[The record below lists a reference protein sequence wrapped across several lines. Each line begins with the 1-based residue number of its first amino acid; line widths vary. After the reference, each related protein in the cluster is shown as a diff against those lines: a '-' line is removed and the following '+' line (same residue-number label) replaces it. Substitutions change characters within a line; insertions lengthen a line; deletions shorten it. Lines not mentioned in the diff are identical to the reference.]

1 MAELSVSSVADE
13 QTLTDEEL
21 VTAYAQSGD
30 RAAVE
35 TLIRRYAPRLRRM
48 VVTLI
53 GADEATVLDAEQEVF
68 IALVR
73 RLGQFRGQS
82 RFSTFFYRLARNRI
96 LDLIRS
102 RNRYGRRIVPLF
114 QPDNSAGR
122 MKGPE
127 EALMDSERSAMLRRA
142 MQGLRPEDQML
153 LYLKDGEGE
162 GIGELT
168 ALTGLPAGTVK
179 SRLARSRAK
188 VAQALKELGYEH

>member
-1 MAELSVSSVADE
+1 MTELSISSASDE
-13 QTLTDEEL
+13 QTPTDEEL
-21 VTAYAQSGD
+21 VAAYTLSENRVAI
-30 RAAVE
+30 E

-48 VVTLI
+48 VITLI
-53 GADEATVLDAEQEVF
+53 GPDEATVLDAEQEVF

-102 RNRYGRRIVPLF
+102 RSRYGRRVVALSE
-114 QPDNSAGR
+114 PDRSAGR

-127 EALMDSERSAMLRRA
+127 EALVDSERSAMLRRA
-142 MQGLRPEDQML
+142 MQTLRPEDQMI

-179 SRLARSRAK
+179 SRLARSRTK

>member
-1 MAELSVSSVADE
+1 M
-13 QTLTDEEL
+13 
-21 VTAYAQSGD
+21 
-30 RAAVE
+30 
-35 TLIRRYAPRLRRM
+35 
-48 VVTLI
+48 TLI
-53 GADEATVLDAEQEVF
+53 GADEATVLDAEQEVL
-68 IALVR
+68 ITLVR

-82 RFSTFFYRLARNRI
+82 QFSTFFYRLARNRI

-114 QPDNSAGR
+114 EPDNSAGR

-188 VAQALKELGYEH
+188 IAQALKELGYEH

>member
-1 MAELSVSSVADE
+1 MDSDARAP
-13 QTLTDEEL
+13 TDEEL
-21 VTAYAQSGD
+21 VAAYAQSGD

-35 TLIRRYAPRLRRM
+35 ILIRRYAPRLRRM
-48 VVTLI
+48 VITLI
-53 GADEATVLDAEQEVF
+53 GADEATVLDTEQEVF

-82 RFSTFFYRLARNRI
+82 RFSTFFYRLSRNRI

-102 RNRYGRRIVPLF
+102 RNRYGRRVVALSE
-114 QPDNSAGR
+114 PDRSAGR

-127 EALMDSERSAMLRRA
+127 ETLMDSERSAMLRRA
-142 MQGLRPEDQML
+142 MQTLRPEDQMI

-162 GIGELT
+162 EISELT

-179 SRLARSRAK
+179 SRLARSRTK
-188 VAQALKELGYEH
+188 VAQALKEFGYEH

>member
-1 MAELSVSSVADE
+1 MAELSVSSAGDVH
-13 QTLTDEEL
+13 TPTDEEL

-30 RAAVE
+30 RAAAQ

-102 RNRYGRRIVPLF
+102 RNRYGKRIVPLF
-114 QPDNSAGR
+114 EPDNSAGR

-179 SRLARSRAK
+179 SRLARSRTK

>member
-1 MAELSVSSVADE
+1 MAELSVGSAADA
-13 QTLTDEEL
+13 QTPTDEEL
-21 VTAYAQSGD
+21 VAAYAQSGD

-35 TLIRRYAPRLRRM
+35 TLILRYAPRLRRM

-53 GADEATVLDAEQEVF
+53 GADEAMVLDAEQEVF

-82 RFSTFFYRLARNRI
+82 KFSTFFYRLARNRI

-102 RNRYGRRIVPLF
+102 TNRYGKRVVPLF
-114 QPDNSAGR
+114 EPDNSAGR

-127 EALMDSERSAMLRRA
+127 EALMDSERRTMLRNA
-142 MQGLRPEDQML
+142 MRGLRPEDQML
-153 LYLKDGEGE
+153 LHLKDGEGQ
-162 GIGELT
+162 GIGELA

-188 VAQALKELGYEH
+188 VAKALKELGYEH

>member
-1 MAELSVSSVADE
+1 MAELSVGSAADA
-13 QTLTDEEL
+13 QTPTDEEL
-21 VTAYAQSGD
+21 VAAYAQSGD

-35 TLIRRYAPRLRRM
+35 TLILRYAPRLRRM

-53 GADEATVLDAEQEVF
+53 GADEAMVLDAEQEVF

-82 RFSTFFYRLARNRI
+82 KFSTFFYRLARNRI

-102 RNRYGRRIVPLF
+102 TNRYGKRVVPLF
-114 QPDNSAGR
+114 EPDNSAGR
-122 MKGPE
+122 LKGPE
-127 EALMDSERSAMLRRA
+127 EALMDSERRTMLRNA
-142 MQGLRPEDQML
+142 MRGLRPEDQML
-153 LYLKDGEGE
+153 LHLKDGEGQ
-162 GIGELT
+162 GIGELA

-188 VAQALKELGYEH
+188 VAKALKELGYEH

>member
-1 MAELSVSSVADE
+1 MA
-13 QTLTDEEL
+13 
-21 VTAYAQSGD
+21 AYAQFGD

-35 TLIRRYAPRLRRM
+35 ILIRRYAPRLRRM
-48 VVTLI
+48 VITLI
-53 GADEATVLDAEQEVF
+53 GPDEATVLDAEQEVF

-102 RNRYGRRIVPLF
+102 RSRYGRRVVALSE
-114 QPDNSAGR
+114 PDRSAGR

-127 EALMDSERSAMLRRA
+127 ETFMDSEHSAMLRSA
-142 MQGLRPEDQML
+142 MQTLRPEDQMI

-162 GIGELT
+162 GISELT
-168 ALTGLPAGTVK
+168 VLTGLPAGTVK
-179 SRLARSRAK
+179 SRLARSRTK